1 MAALRELVASFDV
14 SFDKAGNLGKGD
26 KAISGLAEKLTRFG
40 KYVAGAFAV
49 TQIFEFGRSILDQAD
64 VLAKQSQALGVSTEQ
79 LQGWQHAAALS
90 GSSAEEFAAAFTK
103 FTRNVNEASESASGN
118 AAKAFKSLGV
128 TVKDASGKLGAPIDL
143 LDGVVA
149 GLEGIQDPAKRTALV
164 MDLFGKS
171 GARLLPLLSEGPEG
185 LKKLRAEVGELG
197 ASFDDAFL
205 ENAQEVNDNVDRLKL
220 GVKGLAIQI
229 IGPILPGLV
238 KLTQVF
244 ISGAKSLIGWIKG
257 GKVLQAALATLAG
270 NGIYKLLTSIPAL
283 VARFGTLQA
292 ILLRVGV
299 FVARFIAPFL
309 ILEDI
314 FVFLAGGKSA
324 IGKGLDA
331 AFGPGTAKNIQALV
345 AEMVKFFGLFKTEPN
360 NVRAAFSSLPKDLER
375 DLGGFGSFLGGWGQ
389 NIVEVGLFA
398 VNALTGG
405 WQNFVSKAKAAGD
418 GFLLAIKII
427 WTELKFAGLETAA
440 AMSDAFDGVW
450 NSIIGGAQAALGA
463 MLDVLA
469 KLPGTG
475 DAVKALR
482 ANVAELDS
490 ARGNGDAGAIVGRQH
505 DRERLAI
512 AAEGDRIG
520 AVATAPAGA
529 GAPAAPNTTTI
540 TGGPVTNQITVN
552 VPPGDG
558 ELGARVG
565 RATGKATGDA
575 TLRATKAALVPTA
588 G

>member
-1 MAALRELVASFDV
+1 MAALREIIASFGV
-14 SFDKAGNLGKGD
+14 EFDKAGNLGKGD
-26 KAISGLAEKLTRFG
+26 KAIGGLAGKLAGFG
-40 KYVAGAFAV
+40 AKVAGAFAIHE
-49 TQIFEFGRSILDQAD
+49 IFAFGREILQQAD

-90 GSSAEEFAAAFTK
+90 GSSAEEFAGAFTK

-128 TVKDASGKLGAPIDL
+128 TVKDASGQLGAPIDL

-149 GLEGIQDPAKRTALV
+149 GLENIQDPAKRTAVV

-197 ASFDDAFL
+197 ASFDSAFL

-229 IGPILPGLV
+229 IGPILPRLV
-238 KLTQVF
+238 KLTQYF
-244 ISGAKSLIGWIKG
+244 ISGAKSLVGWIKG
-257 GKVLQAALATLAG
+257 GKVLQAGLALLAG
-270 NGIYKLLTSIPAL
+270 NGIYKLLTAVPAL
-283 VARFGTLQA
+283 IARFGGLQA
-292 ILLRVGV
+292 ILVRLGL

-331 AFGPGTAKNIQALV
+331 AFGPGTAKNIR
-345 AEMVKFFGLFKTEPN
+345 EMVAQAAAFFGLFKTEPDKA
-360 NVRAAFSSLPKDLER
+360 RASFSKFADSTEWGNDSFMRGWNEGLLE
-375 DLGGFGSFLGGWGQ
+375 
-389 NIVEVGLFA
+389 EGLFLS
-398 VNALTGG
+398 NALTGG

-427 WTELKFAGLETAA
+427 WTELKFAGLDTAA

-450 NSIIGGAQAALGA
+450 NSIIGGAQAALNA

-482 ANVAELDS
+482 ANVASLDS
-490 ARGNGDAGAIVGRQH
+490 ARGEGDAGALVAREH
-505 DRERLAI
+505 DRAGLAL

-529 GAPAAPNTTTI
+529 GAP
-540 TGGPVTNQITVN
+540 PVTNNNSTVVGAPVTTVN
-552 VPPGDG
+552 VTVTGDG
-558 ELGARVG
+558 DVGAKVG
-565 RATGKATGDA
+565 RATGKAAGEA
-575 TLRATKAALVPTA
+575 NLRAVKAALVPTA